1 MSRSLLK
8 YYLKTML
15 ACLILLSLA
24 RICFIVYQMPFTGS
38 SSTDMVVAL
47 VYGLMVDASVCS
59 VSLTICFLLAS
70 PFLFF
75 LRRIRIPAH
84 VLLTRVFFL
93 LLILVSITDV
103 FYFAQ
108 FGTRLTILAMN
119 IFDDT
124 SEITGTIMDS
134 FPVFSVLGI
143 AAALYLVLLFLSR
156 RWKRH
161 IVIAEPNRPVLLLY
175 FFLSAAALS
184 FLYLGPPFWRITGTF
199 GNGVYNQACLNGIY
213 SFIKS
218 ADQEGINANEIP
230 EHAYGDL
237 PSALNDIK
245 NVIRGKD
252 EKYIPCGFSEFRR
265 QRTDS
270 LPFSGKNVVIIIMES
285 FGANL
290 CGALNDGN
298 GFTPGFDAWAD
309 SGILFTDFYSNGP
322 RTVQGLVS
330 TTASFP
336 AILGGH
342 PIRRKGLN
350 EMQTIGN
357 VFSDKGYLAQFI
369 HNGDA
374 GFDDMDVFMKG
385 GGFSVIVDKQDYPSP
400 LHRESRGVSDED
412 LFLKAYDMIWKNGGK
427 PKLSVLLS
435 LTNHKPYEVPQ
446 KFIDEFSFMKGL
458 TDMEQGMVYSDHA
471 LSKFLDRCSKH
482 PEFSNTIFFILGDHA
497 EMYKPEDSEL
507 GIFHIPLLILNSGKV
522 PGRDS
527 TTGSQVDVAPTVI
540 SLTHLSCE
548 HHFLGQDLLDVARK
562 PFAFC
567 KGYGNDIVMSYADT
581 AIKYY
586 FEDRRSEYFSVEKG
600 RYLVKQAF
608 ESPAFFVTLLENYL
622 QVTSHVYRTG
632 KHRFK

>member
-1 MSRSLLK
+1 M
-8 YYLKTML
+8 
-15 ACLILLSLA
+15 ILLSVA

-38 SSTDMVVAL
+38 SSADMVMTL
-47 VYGLMVDASVCS
+47 VYGLMVDASICS
-59 VSLTICFLLAS
+59 ISLTICFLLAS

-75 LRRIRIPAH
+75 LKRIRIPAH
-84 VLLTRVFFL
+84 VLLTRIFYL
-93 LLILVSITDV
+93 ILILVSIIDV

-108 FGTRLTILAMN
+108 FGTRLTILALN
-119 IFDDT
+119 IFHDT
-124 SEITGTIMDS
+124 SEIAGTILDS
-134 FPVFSVLGI
+134 FPVFSVLAI
-143 AAALYLVLLFLSR
+143 VATLYLVLHFLSKRWR
-156 RWKRH
+156 RR
-161 IVIAEPNRPVLLLY
+161 IVPDAPSRPVFLLY
-175 FFLSAAALS
+175 FFLSATALS
-184 FLYLGPPFWRITGTF
+184 FLYIGPPFWRLTGAF
-199 GNGVYNQACLNGIY
+199 GNSVYNQASLNGIY

-245 NVIRGKD
+245 NVIRGKG
-252 EKYIPCGFSEFRR
+252 EKYISCGFSEFRR
-265 QRTDS
+265 QRTDT
-270 LPFSGKNVVIIIMES
+270 LPMSGKNVVIIIMES

-290 CGALNDGN
+290 CGALNDGT

-385 GGFSVIVDKQDYPSP
+385 GGFSVIVDKQDYSSP
-400 LHRESRGVSDED
+400 LHKESRGVSDED

-446 KFIDEFSFMKGL
+446 KFIDDFSFMKGL

-482 PEFSNTIFFILGDHA
+482 PEFSNTVFFILGDHA

-540 SLTHLSCE
+540 SLTHLTCE
-548 HHFLGQDLLDVARK
+548 HHFMGQDLLDISRK
-562 PFAFC
+562 PLAFC
-567 KGYGNDIVMSYADT
+567 KGYGNDIMMVLDKN

-586 FEDRRSEYFSVEKG
+586 FEDRSFEYFSVTQK
-600 RYLVKQAF
+600 RYPVKDDNG
-608 ESPAFFVTLLENYL
+608 PPIFFVDLIENYL